1 MLHGTWKTIAT
12 LQGEVNNMKMFLIK
26 LLTGIAVFLTMYLA
40 VLILNEDTMENT
52 DEILT
57 LNRKV
62 ESLEETLQAVKQQ
75 QDYLQIM
82 QKGLRES
89 LNSRTIEVDRRVE
102 EAVDNKFKE
111 QSATGGLG
119 VLTNEQALA
128 TEEAVVE

>member
-1 MLHGTWKTIAT
+1 MLHGIWKTIAT

-40 VLILNEDTMENT
+40 VLILNEDTMENA
-52 DEILT
+52 DDILT

-75 QDYLQIM
+75 QEYLQIM

-89 LNSRTIEVDRRVE
+89 INNRTIEVDKKVE

-119 VLTNEQALA
+119 VLTGEQVLG

>member
-1 MLHGTWKTIAT
+1 
-12 LQGEVNNMKMFLIK
+12 MKMFLIK

>member
-1 MLHGTWKTIAT
+1 
-12 LQGEVNNMKMFLIK
+12 MKMFLIK

-40 VLILNEDTMENT
+40 VLILNEDTIENA
-52 DEILT
+52 DDILT

-75 QDYLQIM
+75 QEYLQIM

-89 LNSRTIEVDRRVE
+89 INNRTIEVDKKVE

-119 VLTNEQALA
+119 VLTSEQMLG

>member
-1 MLHGTWKTIAT
+1 MLHGIWKTIAT
-12 LQGEVNNMKMFLIK
+12 FQGEVNNMKMFLIK
-26 LLTGIAVFLTMYLA
+26 LLTGIAVVLTMYLA
-40 VLILNEDTMENT
+40 ILILNEDTIENA
-52 DEILT
+52 DDILT

-89 LNSRTIEVDRRVE
+89 INNRTIEVDKKVE

>member
-1 MLHGTWKTIAT
+1 MLSGIQT
-12 LQGEVNNMKMFLIK
+12 LIDILKEVVSNMKMFLIK

-40 VLILNEDTMENT
+40 VLILNEDTMENA
-52 DEILT
+52 DDILT

-75 QDYLQIM
+75 QEYLQIM

-89 LNSRTIEVDRRVE
+89 INNRTVEVDRKVE
-102 EAVDNKFKE
+102 EAVENKFKE

-119 VLTNEQALA
+119 VLTSEQLLS

>member
-1 MLHGTWKTIAT
+1 MLHGIWKTIAT
-12 LQGEVNNMKMFLIK
+12 LQGEVDNMKMFLIK

-52 DEILT
+52 DDILT

-75 QDYLQIM
+75 QEYLQIM

-89 LNSRTIEVDRRVE
+89 INNRTIEVDKKVE
-102 EAVDNKFKE
+102 EAVENKFKE

-119 VLTNEQALA
+119 VLTGEQVLS

>member
-1 MLHGTWKTIAT
+1 MLNGVLKTIDT
-12 LQGEVNNMKMFLIK
+12 LKEVVSNMKMFLIK
-26 LLTGIAVFLTMYLA
+26 LLTGIAVVLTMYIA
-40 VLILNEDTMENT
+40 ILILNEDTIENA
-52 DEILT
+52 DDILT

-75 QDYLQIM
+75 QEYLQIM

-89 LNSRTIEVDRRVE
+89 INNRTIEVDKKVE
-102 EAVDNKFKE
+102 EAVENKFKE

-119 VLTNEQALA
+119 VLTSEQLLS

>member
-1 MLHGTWKTIAT
+1 MLSGIQT
-12 LQGEVNNMKMFLIK
+12 LIDILKEVVSNMKMFLIK

-40 VLILNEDTMENT
+40 VLILNEDTMENA
-52 DEILT
+52 DDILT

-89 LNSRTIEVDRRVE
+89 INNRTIEVDKKVE

-119 VLTNEQALA
+119 VLTGEQVLG

>member
-1 MLHGTWKTIAT
+1 MLHGIWKTIAT
-12 LQGEVNNMKMFLIK
+12 LQGEVDNMKMFLIK

-52 DEILT
+52 DDILT

-75 QDYLQIM
+75 QEYLQIM

-89 LNSRTIEVDRRVE
+89 INNRTIEVDKKVE

-119 VLTNEQALA
+119 VLTGEQVLG

>member
-1 MLHGTWKTIAT
+1 MLNGIQT
-12 LQGEVNNMKMFLIK
+12 LIDILKEVVSNMKMFLIK

-40 VLILNEDTMENT
+40 VLILNEETMENA
-52 DEILT
+52 DDILT

-75 QDYLQIM
+75 QEYLQIM

-89 LNSRTIEVDRRVE
+89 INNRTIEVDKKVE
-102 EAVDNKFKE
+102 EAVENKFKE

-119 VLTNEQALA
+119 VLTSEQMLG

>member
-1 MLHGTWKTIAT
+1 MLSGIQILIDILK
-12 LQGEVNNMKMFLIK
+12 EVVSNMKMFLIK

-40 VLILNEDTMENT
+40 VLILNEDTMENA
-52 DEILT
+52 DDILT

-75 QDYLQIM
+75 QEYLQIM

-89 LNSRTIEVDRRVE
+89 INNRTIEVDKKVE

-119 VLTNEQALA
+119 VLTGEQVLG
-128 TEEAVVE
+128 TEEGIVE

>member
-1 MLHGTWKTIAT
+1 MLHGIWKTIAT

-40 VLILNEDTMENT
+40 VLILNEDTMENA
-52 DEILT
+52 DDILT

-89 LNSRTIEVDRRVE
+89 INNRTIEVDKKVE

-119 VLTNEQALA
+119 VLTGEQVLG

>member
-1 MLHGTWKTIAT
+1 MLHGTLKTIAT
-12 LQGEVNNMKMFLIK
+12 FQGEINNMKMFLIK
-26 LLTGIAVFLTMYLA
+26 LLTGIAVVLTMYLA
-40 VLILNEDTMENT
+40 ILILNEDTMENA
-52 DEILT
+52 DDILT

-75 QDYLQIM
+75 QEYLQIM

-89 LNSRTIEVDRRVE
+89 INNKTIEVDKKVE

>member
-1 MLHGTWKTIAT
+1 MLHGIWKTIAT
-12 LQGEVNNMKMFLIK
+12 FQGEVNNMKMFLIK
-26 LLTGIAVFLTMYLA
+26 LLTGIAVVLTMYIA
-40 VLILNEDTMENT
+40 ILILNEDTMENT
-52 DEILT
+52 DDILT

-75 QDYLQIM
+75 QEYLQIM

-89 LNSRTIEVDRRVE
+89 INNRTIEVDKKVE

>member
-1 MLHGTWKTIAT
+1 
-12 LQGEVNNMKMFLIK
+12 MKMFLIK
-26 LLTGIAVFLTMYLA
+26 LLTGIAVVLTMYIA
-40 VLILNEDTMENT
+40 ILILNEDTIENA
-52 DEILT
+52 DDILT

-75 QDYLQIM
+75 QEYLQIM

-89 LNSRTIEVDRRVE
+89 INNRTIEVDKKVE
-102 EAVDNKFKE
+102 EAVENKFKE

-119 VLTNEQALA
+119 VLTNEQVLA

>member
-1 MLHGTWKTIAT
+1 MLSGIQT
-12 LQGEVNNMKMFLIK
+12 LIDILKEVVSDMKMFLIK
-26 LLTGIAVFLTMYLA
+26 LLTGIAVVLTMYLA
-40 VLILNEDTMENT
+40 ILILNEDTMENT
-52 DEILT
+52 DDILT

-75 QDYLQIM
+75 QEYLQIM

-89 LNSRTIEVDRRVE
+89 INNRTIEVDKKVE

-119 VLTNEQALA
+119 VLTNEQVLT
-128 TEEAVVE
+128 TEEGIVE

>member
-1 MLHGTWKTIAT
+1 MLNGVLKTIDT
-12 LQGEVNNMKMFLIK
+12 LKEVVSNMKMFLIK

-40 VLILNEDTMENT
+40 VLILNEDTMENA
-52 DEILT
+52 DDILT

-62 ESLEETLQAVKQQ
+62 ESLEETLQSVKQQ
-75 QDYLQIM
+75 QEYLQIM

-89 LNSRTIEVDRRVE
+89 INNRTIEVDKKVE
-102 EAVDNKFKE
+102 EAVENKFKE

-119 VLTNEQALA
+119 VLTSEQLLS

>member
-1 MLHGTWKTIAT
+1 MLSGIQT
-12 LQGEVNNMKMFLIK
+12 LIDILKEVVSNMKMFLIK

-40 VLILNEDTMENT
+40 VLILNEDTMKNA
-52 DEILT
+52 DDILT

-75 QDYLQIM
+75 QEYLQIM

-89 LNSRTIEVDRRVE
+89 INNRTVEVDRKVE
-102 EAVDNKFKE
+102 EAVENKFKE

-119 VLTNEQALA
+119 VLTSEQLLS

>member
-1 MLHGTWKTIAT
+1 MLHGIWKTIAT

-52 DEILT
+52 DDILT

-75 QDYLQIM
+75 QEYLQIM

-89 LNSRTIEVDRRVE
+89 INNRTIEVDKKVE

-119 VLTNEQALA
+119 VLTGEQVLS

>member
-1 MLHGTWKTIAT
+1 MLHGIWKTIAT
-12 LQGEVNNMKMFLIK
+12 LQGEVDNMKMFLIK
-26 LLTGIAVFLTMYLA
+26 LLTGIAVVLTMYIA
-40 VLILNEDTMENT
+40 ILILNEDTIENA
-52 DEILT
+52 DDILT

-89 LNSRTIEVDRRVE
+89 INNRTIEVDKKVE
-102 EAVDNKFKE
+102 EAVENKFKE

-119 VLTNEQALA
+119 VLTSEQILS